1 LSQEV
6 IKSAALKLFNQY
18 SYVKTT
24 VADIASV
31 AGIGKGSIYLV
42 YKTKDDILFSL
53 IDDSIKEIKA
63 RYESWFLDDSVSLDE
78 KIVTFSRIIIE
89 QLFAT
94 RDLMFGSFENVEG
107 REIQDIYNKF
117 RNYFILAGKY
127 LLKIIGNH
135 GLPPTEARKTNAN
148 EFILFLLGRFII
160 YILGHDWNHRQ
171 DIYQLLPSW
180 VAPMSH
186 SLVLEESV

>member
-53 IDDSIKEIKA
+53 IDDSIQEIKA
-63 RYESWFLDDSVSLDE
+63 QYAPWFSDDSISLDS
-78 KIVTFSRIIIE
+78 KVITFSRIIIE
-89 QLFAT
+89 QLFKM

-117 RNYFILAGKY
+117 QNYIDLAGDY
-127 LLKIIGNH
+127 LLKIITDH
-135 GLPPTEARKTNAN
+135 GLSATKDRKTNAN
-148 EFILFLLGRFII
+148 EYILSLLGRFII
-160 YILGHDWNHRQ
+160 YILGHDWNSRQ
-171 DIYQLLPSW
+171 DIYQLLPTW
-180 VAPMSH
+180 VSPMFH
-186 SLVLEESV
+186 SLVLEDFE